1 MPLGTKDS
9 SAIKFDRVEIAFILS
24 LVLLA
29 DPLTDEGVCS
39 PRLGHCSS
47 SCQCAQRAGRAG
59 HETSGFCVAG
69 SMVRAL
75 VEGTRILTGPDG
87 W

>member
-1 MPLGTKDS
+1 MK
-9 SAIKFDRVEIAFILS
+9 
-24 LVLLA
+24 
-29 DPLTDEGVCS
+29 GVCS

-59 HETSGFCVAG
+59 HETSGLCVVS

-75 VEGTRILTGPDG
+75 VEGTLGLTGPGG